1 MCIPI
6 TLGVEMNNII
16 ELKDV
21 VKKYGDKVAVDHLTM
36 SVKQGEIFGFL
47 GPNGAGKTTTVRI
60 VSTLTDF
67 SEGNVT
73 VKGYDILKDPKAAK
87 SVMGV
92 IQQHISLDKDLT
104 VRENMLHHAMMHKV
118 PAKDREKRIRE
129 LCDYIG
135 FNEYIDKMID
145 TLSGGWKKKAAIM
158 CSLIHQ
164 PELLFLDEPTVGLD
178 VKTRRLL
185 WDLIRKLN
193 QNGTTIFLTSHYIE
207 EIETLCDRVGIIV
220 QGKLIALGT
229 PGELSKTVGIS
240 TVEVHRAD
248 GSTEYAHFDDR
259 DKARDYA
266 AGITDAESTLVR
278 NTSLED
284 CFVELTGKTVGGE

>member
-60 VSTLTDF
+60 VSTPTDF

-104 VRENMLHHAMMHKV
+104 VR
-118 PAKDREKRIRE
+118 
-129 LCDYIG
+129 
-135 FNEYIDKMID
+135 
-145 TLSGGWKKKAAIM
+145 
-158 CSLIHQ
+158 
-164 PELLFLDEPTVGLD
+164 
-178 VKTRRLL
+178 
-185 WDLIRKLN
+185 
-193 QNGTTIFLTSHYIE
+193 
-207 EIETLCDRVGIIV
+207 
-220 QGKLIALGT
+220 
-229 PGELSKTVGIS
+229 
-240 TVEVHRAD
+240 
-248 GSTEYAHFDDR
+248 
-259 DKARDYA
+259 
-266 AGITDAESTLVR
+266 
-278 NTSLED
+278 
-284 CFVELTGKTVGGE
+284 